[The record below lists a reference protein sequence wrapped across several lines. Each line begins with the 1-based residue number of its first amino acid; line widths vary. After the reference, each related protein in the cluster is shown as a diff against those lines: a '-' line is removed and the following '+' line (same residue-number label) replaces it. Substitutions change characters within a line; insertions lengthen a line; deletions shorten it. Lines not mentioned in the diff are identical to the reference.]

1 MLTKI
6 MQALASAGKLMSR
19 RAVLAPVIVLVTA
32 LCISVSAFSVETYI
46 IRDGEDTLM
55 HKSYVKDTRELLES
69 VGKTLGELDD
79 TVVSETENGDIEVI
93 VMRAGTVNV
102 IADGV
107 KQTIGVRYD
116 DKVSDALARAAVTVG
131 EIDEVSAPQDS
142 IVSYGSDITV
152 SRIAIT
158 EETKIVEIPY
168 EKQVKKN
175 KNKYVGQVTVLQKGK
190 NGTKEQVVEV
200 KTRDGVVVSETV
212 MKETVIEQPIHRI
225 TEQGTRISP
234 NVIGASGTVTSRDG
248 ALRYSKVLEVTATA
262 YSAEEHYTNQW
273 TASGARARVGLIAV
287 DPRVIPLGT
296 RMYITSMDGKSWV
309 YGYAVAADT
318 GGAIKGNKIDLYFDT
333 VRECNK
339 FGRRKAKVYIL
350 E

>member
-1 MLTKI
+1 MITKI
-6 MQALASAGKLMSR
+6 MQALSLAGKTLSR
-19 RAVLAPVIVLVTA
+19 RVVIAPVIVLITA
-32 LCISVSAFSVETYI
+32 LCITVSAFSVETYI
-46 IRDGEDTLM
+46 INDGDKTVM
-55 HKSYVKDTRELLES
+55 HNSYVKDVDALLES
-69 VGKTLGELDD
+69 LNMGLGELDD
-79 TVVSETENGDIEVI
+79 TIVSENEKGEIQI
-93 VMRAGTVNV
+93 KVMRSGTVNV
-102 IADGV
+102 IADGSSKAV
-107 KQTIGVRYD
+107 EVRHD
-116 DKVSDALARAAVTVG
+116 DTVAQVLDRAMITVD
-131 EIDEVSAPQDS
+131 EDDEVSVAKDS
-142 IVSYGSDITV
+142 IVQYGSNITV
-152 SRIAIT
+152 ARIAVT

-175 KNKYVGQVTVLQKGK
+175 KNKYVGQDTVLQKGK
-190 NGTKEQVVEV
+190 NGSKEQVVEI

-212 MKETVIEQPIHRI
+212 MKETVIEQPIDRI
-225 TEQGTRISP
+225 TEKGTKVSP
-234 NVIGASGTVTSRDG
+234 NVIGASGTITSRDG

-296 RMYITSMDGKSWV
+296 RMYITSSDGKSWV

-318 GGAIKGNKIDLYFDT
+318 GGAIKGNKIDLYFNT
-333 VRECNK
+333 VRECNN